1 MPWFNV
7 DDKFWSH
14 PKFLSVGFAARG
26 LWVSAGSWCA
36 QNLSDGWL
44 PEQVLPMIAM
54 GGDVADL
61 VAELEK
67 AALWIRGVGGWQ
79 FKDWTDWN
87 KPREWHVEQRE
98 RHRRRQREYEQRKR
112 QSTVDSDASGDASL
126 TKANPTQPNPP
137 VGTGSGYVQVAGGT
151 DRSAIDNRE
160 RFDKFWRIAVRK
172 TGKGATR
179 KAFTKALTRTSEHHL
194 AAAWTAANDAWR
206 TWPDKTVVPHPAT
219 WLNQERWDDE
229 PPASHA
235 TTSKT
240 LSALDRANQM
250 EIDDDPSGLP
260 PTARASLTAGP
271 TGNAG

>member
-98 RHRRRQREYEQRKR
+98 RHRRTRQDDAIQFRYIETRCE
-112 QSTVDSDASGDASL
+112 DSD
-126 TKANPTQPNPP
+126 
-137 VGTGSGYVQVAGGT
+137 VQHVLKIACT
-151 DRSAIDNRE
+151 V
-160 RFDKFWRIAVRK
+160 RFY
-172 TGKGATR
+172 
-179 KAFTKALTRTSEHHL
+179 
-194 AAAWTAANDAWR
+194 
-206 TWPDKTVVPHPAT
+206 
-219 WLNQERWDDE
+219 
-229 PPASHA
+229 
-235 TTSKT
+235 
-240 LSALDRANQM
+240 
-250 EIDDDPSGLP
+250 
-260 PTARASLTAGP
+260 
-271 TGNAG
+271 